1 MRFSPPKG
9 YNPCMNT
16 RLSLPLAALGLLAAV
31 PALAA
36 PAPPSCHPYHLVQ
49 KVTLGGEGGWDYLTV
64 DAGARRLY
72 ISRGTHVMV
81 VNADTLKV
89 VGDIPN
95 TNGVHGIAFAPKLGR
110 GFTSNG
116 QANTV
121 TIFDLKTLKPLG
133 TAPTGDRPDAILYDP
148 ATQRV
153 FTFNGGGNSATAID
167 AATGKVVGTIPLGGR
182 PEFAAADG
190 KGMVYDNIEDKSEVV
205 AIDARTLA
213 VTGRWPIAPLE
224 SPSGLAIDAR
234 SRRLFAVCDGQK
246 MAVVNADTGKVVA
259 TPAIGNGPDAAA
271 FDPGTGLAFSSNG
284 QDGTL
289 TVVREDAP
297 NSYRVVQTV
306 PTQAGA
312 RTMAVDT
319 KTHRVFLVTA
329 MPGPQTPGAPPWRR
343 AYVPG
348 TFTLLVV
355 GP

>member
-1 MRFSPPKG
+1 
-9 YNPCMNT
+9 MNT
-16 RLSLPLAALGLLAAV
+16 RTFAPFAALGLLASV
-31 PALAA
+31 PAHAA
-36 PAPPSCHPYHLVQ
+36 PAASPAYHLIQ
-49 KVTLGGEGGWDYLTV
+49 KITLGGEGGWDYLTV
-64 DAGARRLY
+64 DADARRLY

-81 VNADTLKV
+81 VNADTYKV

-95 TNGVHGIAFAPKLGR
+95 TAGVHGIAFAPKLGR

-148 ATQRV
+148 ATRRV
-153 FTFNGGGNSATAID
+153 LTFNGGGNSATAID
-167 AATGKVVGTIPLGGR
+167 AQTGRVVGTIPLGGR
-182 PEFAAADG
+182 PEFAASDG
-190 KGMVYDNIEDKSEVV
+190 KGMVYDNIEDKGEVV
-205 AIDARTLA
+205 AIDARTLT
-213 VTGRWPIAPLE
+213 VKHRWTLAPLE
-224 SPSGLAIDAR
+224 SPSGLAMDTKT
-234 SRRLFAVCDGQK
+234 RRLFAVCDGQK

-259 TPAIGNGPDAAA
+259 MPAIGDGPDAAA

-289 TVVREDAP
+289 TVVHEDAP
-297 NSYRVVQTV
+297 DSYRVVQTA

-312 RTMAVDT
+312 RTLALDT

-329 MPGPQTPGAPPWRR
+329 TPGPATPGAPPWRR